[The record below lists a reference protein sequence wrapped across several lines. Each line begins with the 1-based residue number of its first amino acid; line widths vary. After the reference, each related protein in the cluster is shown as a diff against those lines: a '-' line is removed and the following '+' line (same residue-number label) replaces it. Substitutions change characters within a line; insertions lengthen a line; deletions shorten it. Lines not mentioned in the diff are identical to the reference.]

1 MLTAL
6 LRIVISTKFEYFN
19 GNILWIKWISEMKWA
34 IILLIGTLIF
44 AERGTTKQ
52 VQSILQLLQ
61 ELKDKEYRYLELSV
75 IIEFLF

>member
-1 MLTAL
+1 M

-52 VQSILQLLQ
+52 VQSILSAFARVERQ
-61 ELKDKEYRYLELSV
+61 RIPLS
-75 IIEFLF
+75 

>member
-1 MLTAL
+1 
-6 LRIVISTKFEYFN
+6 
-19 GNILWIKWISEMKWA
+19 MKWA

-75 IIEFLF
+75 IIEDNPNARVLRTLKDEV